1 MIESSTCLGMVCV
14 PMDNHWIVYMSI
26 KDEKGVLQDIPLHPF
41 VYEHEAQIYITGYVD
56 AIVNH
61 TGEADEAK
69 VKGQFSI
76 RNMSGN
82 VDVNKEEESSANK
95 GS

>member
-1 MIESSTCLGMVCV
+1 MGCV
-14 PMDNHWIVYMSI
+14 IMDNHHIVYMSV
-26 KDEKGVLQDIPLHPF
+26 KNEKGILQDMPLRPF
-41 VYEHEAQIYITGYVD
+41 LYEYEAQIYITGYVD

-95 GS
+95 ES

>member
-1 MIESSTCLGMVCV
+1 MELNDRGFDPINDYHYV
-14 PMDNHWIVYMSI
+14 VYMSV
-26 KDEKGVLQDIPLHPF
+26 KDKDGKLEDYPIRPF
-41 VYEHEAQIYITGYVD
+41 LYEAEAQVYITGYVD

-95 GS
+95 ES